1 MNKINNDIVIR
12 KLRKDDK
19 IPIELLLLADPSKDA
34 INEYINRGTFYI
46 ALMHDEIIGAYILL
60 KTRPYTMELINISV
74 KEEKQ
79 GLGIG
84 KIMVL
89 DAIEKTKKLGQKTL
103 EVGTGN
109 SSLEQ
114 LALYQKCGFRITG
127 IDRNFFIKH
136 YPAEIIENGIRCI
149 DMIRLS
155 REI

>member
-19 IPIELLLLADPSKDA
+19 IPIELLLLADPSKDV
-34 INEYINRGTFYI
+34 INEYINRGTCYI
-46 ALMHDEIIGAYILL
+46 ALIHDEIIGAYTLL

-89 DAIEKTKKLGQKTL
+89 DAIEKTKTLGQKTL

-114 LALYQKCGFRITG
+114 LALYQKCGFRIIG
-127 IDRNFFIKH
+127 IDRDFFIKH
-136 YPAEIIENGIRCI
+136 YPDEIMENGIRCI

-155 REI
+155 REV